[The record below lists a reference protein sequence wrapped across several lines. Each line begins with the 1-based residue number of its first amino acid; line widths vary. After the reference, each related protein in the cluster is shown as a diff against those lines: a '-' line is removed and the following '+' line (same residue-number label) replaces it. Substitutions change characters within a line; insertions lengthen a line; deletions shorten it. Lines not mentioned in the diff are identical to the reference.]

1 MKYFRAG
8 AVLLAVL
15 LSLTAGAS
23 GYDRYYSDLPV
34 ALAMPEL
41 PRIADREVNL
51 TRFGAAGDGVTLCT
65 EAFRAA
71 VDALAAAGGGRLV
84 VPAGV
89 WLTGP
94 IVLKSGIDLH
104 LERGAI
110 LVFTPD
116 KRQHFRSGEYNGRA
130 DSGIYAEKCTDI
142 AITGEGIIDGNG
154 KYWRYAKREKLSDT
168 EWKDLQSLGG
178 SVSED
183 GKFWFPDHLKHFTDL
198 TGSPEDEEALR
209 AHLIVLKRCTRV
221 LLSGVTIQNSPRF
234 HVNPTRCK
242 DVVMDGIT
250 VRCPWNAQ
258 NGDGIDIGNS
268 ERVLVVN
275 CTVDVGDDGICMKGG
290 SGESGLSAGPCRDI
304 LIRDNIVFR
313 AHGGFVIGSD
323 FSGGMERIVV
333 RDCTFSGTD
342 TGLRFK
348 SAPDRG
354 GVTKD
359 IYISDITMNDIR
371 DAAVTFKCDYS
382 DVTYKDPGAAKDLR
396 FMPRFTDIHIS
407 RVVCRE
413 CAVGVEASGIPGV
426 DAVEGITLTDCTFFH
441 LGKASSIDPDT
452 ADIKM
457 ENVRFLTY

>member
-1 MKYFRAG
+1 MKACSIWVSIMAALFSVSAAAQDYEKYYAG
-8 AVLLAVL
+8 
-15 LSLTAGAS
+15 
-23 GYDRYYSDLPV
+23 LPV
-34 ALAMPEL
+34 SLAMPEL
-41 PRIADREVNL
+41 PRIADREVSVAD
-51 TRFGAAGDGVTLCT
+51 FGAAGDGAALCT
-65 EAFRAA
+65 AAFGAA

-116 KRQHFRSGEYNGRA
+116 KREHFRSGEYSGRA
-130 DSGIYAEKCTDI
+130 DPGIYAEKCTDI

-168 EWKDLQSLGG
+168 EWKDLLSLGG
-178 SVSED
+178 SVSDD
-183 GKFWFPDHLKHFTDL
+183 GKFWFPDHLRHFGDL

-221 LLSGVTIQNSPRF
+221 LLSGVTIQNAPRF
-234 HVNPTRCK
+234 HVNPTRCT

-275 CTVDVGDDGICMKGG
+275 CRVDVGDDGICMKGG
-290 SGESGLSAGPCRDI
+290 SGESGLAAGPCRDI

-333 RDCTFSGTD
+333 RDCSFSGTD

-359 IYISDITMNDIR
+359 IYISGITMNDIR

-382 DVTYKDPGAAKDLR
+382 DVTYRDPGAAVDQR
-396 FMPRFTDIHIS
+396 FMPHFTDIHIS
-407 RVVCRE
+407 DVVCRE
-413 CAVGVEASGIPGV
+413 CAVAVEASGIPGT
-426 DAVEGITLTDCTFFH
+426 DAVHGITISDCTFFH
-441 LGKASSIDPDT
+441 FGEATRIDPST
-452 ADIKM
+452 ADIKL